1 MILKTCKFESITFM
15 HFYTDLLNTAFGQ
28 NFQLINLIVI
38 LIVHIYKDWMM
49 IGELL
54 HGQIIFYEQL
64 IT

>member
-38 LIVHIYKDWMM
+38 LIMHIYIDLYDDW
-49 IGELL
+49 
-54 HGQIIFYEQL
+54 
-64 IT
+64 

>member
-28 NFQLINLIVI
+28 NFQLMINLIVI

-54 HGQIIFYEQL
+54 HGQIIFY
-64 IT
+64 